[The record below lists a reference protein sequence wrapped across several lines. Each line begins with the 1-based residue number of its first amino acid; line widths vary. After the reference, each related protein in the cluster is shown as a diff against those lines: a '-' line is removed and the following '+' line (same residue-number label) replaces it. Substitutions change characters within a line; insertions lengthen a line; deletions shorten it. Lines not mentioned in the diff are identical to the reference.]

1 MDHAQARPDGF
12 GSAAWNTSVGLNG
25 QRREQVFVWFADPLP
40 TGEDGGMRLGIF
52 LAPSTIDS
60 YVKDCQAVADAGF
73 DSVWSPQIFGLET
86 LAAIAVAGTTVK
98 NITFGTAVVPTY
110 PRHPMTMAQLA
121 LTAQAATGGRLV
133 LGIGLSHQVV
143 IEGMYGMSFDKP
155 AIHMREYLSIL
166 GPLIN
171 DRRVSYEGSTL
182 TFKGAVSAPGVDPC
196 PVLIA
201 ALAPAMLRLAGSMAD
216 GTILWMTG
224 PKTIGEHIIPAMH
237 AAATDAGRA
246 TPQTVVGLPVCLTTD
261 VDGAKARASKEFAIY
276 GQLPSYRAVLDRE
289 GAAGP
294 ADIAMIG
301 DEKAIAAHVQRVA
314 DSGATE
320 LCASIF
326 GSDEER
332 ERTRSFLASLL

>member
-1 MDHAQARPDGF
+1 MDR
-12 GSAAWNTSVGLNG
+12 
-25 QRREQVFVWFADPLP
+25 
-40 TGEDGGMRLGIF
+40 MRLGIF
-52 LAPSTIDS
+52 LAPTAIDS
-60 YVKDCQAVADAGF
+60 FVADCRAAADAGF
-73 DSVWSPQIFGLET
+73 ASVWSPQLFGLET
-86 LAAIAVAGTTVK
+86 LTAIAVAGSTVK

-110 PRHPMTMAQLA
+110 PRHPATMAQLA
-121 LTAQAATGGRLV
+121 LSAQAATGGRLV

-155 AIHMREYLSIL
+155 AVHMREYLSIL
-166 GPLIN
+166 NPLIS
-171 DRRVSYEGSTL
+171 DRRVSYQGSTL
-182 TFKGAVSAPGVDPC
+182 SFKGAITFPDVDPC
-196 PVLIA
+196 PVLLA

-224 PKTIGEHIIPAMH
+224 PKTISEHIIPSMH
-237 AAATDAGRA
+237 AAAADAGRP

-261 VDGAKARASKEFAIY
+261 VDAAKARAAKEFATY
-276 GQLPSYRAVLDRE
+276 GMLPSYRAVLDRE

-320 LCASIF
+320 FCASVF
-326 GSDEER
+326 GSAEER
-332 ERTRSFLASLL
+332 DRTRSFLATLL

>member
-1 MDHAQARPDGF
+1 MK
-12 GSAAWNTSVGLNG
+12 
-25 QRREQVFVWFADPLP
+25 
-40 TGEDGGMRLGIF
+40 LGVF
-52 LAPSTIDS
+52 LAPVTIDS
-60 YVKDCQAVADAGF
+60 YVKECQAVADAGF
-73 DSVWSPQIFGLET
+73 ASVWSPQIFGLET

-121 LTAQAATGGRLV
+121 FTAQDATGGRLV

-155 AIHMREYLSIL
+155 AVHMREYLSIL
-166 GPLIN
+166 GPLVR
-171 DRRVSYEGSTL
+171 DRSVSYSGSAL
-182 TFKGAVSAPGVDPC
+182 TFKGGVQAPGATSF

-224 PKTIGEHIIPAMH
+224 PRTIADHIIPSMH
-237 AAATDAGRA
+237 AAATEASRP
-246 TPQTVVGLPVCLTTD
+246 TPQTVVGLPVCLTND
-261 VDGAKARASKEFAIY
+261 ADAARERAAKDYVIY

-301 DEKAIAAHVQRVA
+301 NEAAIAAHVQRVA
-314 DSGATE
+314 DAGATE
-320 LCASIF
+320 LCANIF
-326 GSDEER
+326 GTAEEKA
-332 ERTRSFLASLL
+332 RTQEFLATLV

>member
-1 MDHAQARPDGF
+1 
-12 GSAAWNTSVGLNG
+12 
-25 QRREQVFVWFADPLP
+25 
-40 TGEDGGMRLGIF
+40 MRLGIF
-52 LAPSTIDS
+52 LAPVTIDS
-60 YVKDCQAVADAGF
+60 YVKECQAVADAGF
-73 DSVWSPQIFGLET
+73 ASVWSPQIFGLET

-121 LTAQAATGGRLV
+121 LTAQDATGGRLV

-166 GPLIN
+166 GPLIK
-171 DRRVSYEGSTL
+171 DRNVSYQGSAL
-182 TFKGAVSAPGVDPC
+182 TFRGGVQAPAAESC

-201 ALAPAMLRLAGSMAD
+201 ALAPAMLKLAGTMAD

-224 PKTIGEHIIPAMH
+224 PRTIGDHIIPSMH
-237 AAATDAGRA
+237 AAATEAGRP
-246 TPQTVVGLPVCLTTD
+246 TPQTVVGLPVCLTND
-261 VDGAKARASKEFAIY
+261 VAAAKERAAKEYVIY

-294 ADIAMIG
+294 ADIAIVG
-301 DEKAIAAHVQRVA
+301 DEATIAAHVQRVA

-320 LCASIF
+320 LCANIF
-326 GSDEER
+326 GSSEER
-332 ERTRSFLASLL
+332 ARTQEFLATLL